1 MIEKGKEEVEG
12 EAHMTML
19 VSISIMETPLLRC
32 TRKSELTEGG
42 GLKGM
47 GGEEKGRE
55 RGGGTGKGRE
65 REREGR
71 WGEKRP
77 SPQVFL

>member
-1 MIEKGKEEVEG
+1 
-12 EAHMTML
+12 
-19 VSISIMETPLLRC
+19 
-32 TRKSELTEGG
+32 
-42 GLKGM
+42 M